1 VFVLEVSTETDLLPI
16 LLARLFDLD
25 VEESDNDL
33 GHLGH
38 YECETREEEGSK
50 I

>member
-16 LLARLFDLD
+16 LLARLFDFD
-25 VEESDNDL
+25 VEESDIDL
-33 GHLGH
+33 GHLEH
-38 YECETREEEGSK
+38 DECETREEEGSK